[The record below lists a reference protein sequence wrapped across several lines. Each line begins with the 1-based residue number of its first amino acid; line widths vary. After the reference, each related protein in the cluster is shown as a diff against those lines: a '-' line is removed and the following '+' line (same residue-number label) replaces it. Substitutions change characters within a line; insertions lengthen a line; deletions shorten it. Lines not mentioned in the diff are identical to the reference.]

1 MNKET
6 KEQILFNVVTPADKE
21 MIITTT
27 TDSNKDTYKY
37 EISFVDSH
45 GQEQIVT
52 IPFQHGPIK
61 EHGINGISAEVLI
74 SILIYRL
81 TIFQQSSFACDEN
94 ALALEYLKAA
104 LEALNSRTRN
114 RIARNVE
121 GLNKQ

>member
-1 MNKET
+1 MI
-6 KEQILFNVVTPADKE
+6 KEQISFDAVSPVDKE

-27 TDSNKDTYKY
+27 TDSNKDTYMY

-45 GQEQIVT
+45 GQKQIVT

-61 EHGINGISAEVLI
+61 EHGINGISAETLI

-94 ALALEYLKAA
+94 GIALEYLKAA
-104 LEALNSRTRN
+104 LAALHKRTQDRMN
-114 RIARNVE
+114 RKVE
-121 GLNKQ
+121 GLYKQ

>member
-1 MNKET
+1 MI
-6 KEQILFNVVTPADKE
+6 KEQIPFDAVSPVDKK

-27 TDSNKDTYKY
+27 TDSNKDTYMY

-45 GQEQIVT
+45 GQKQIVT

-61 EHGINGISAEVLI
+61 EHGINGISAEALI

-94 ALALEYLKAA
+94 SIALEYLKAA
-104 LEALNSRTRN
+104 LDALHSRTRDRMN
-114 RIARNVE
+114 RKVE
-121 GLNKQ
+121 GLYKQ